1 MLNDS
6 LVPVSGLPTYVSHR
20 VPLSPDDAPSAFER
34 WWTESRRRN
43 HGLLF
48 QIVDIGIGRL
58 ELDPVTWRRGP
69 GTATTPFRSVRGR
82 LKKHGRRA
90 WPIEVE
96 LLPWS
101 STTCEVGLRFVGRN
115 VPSGRRVGDYHE
127 LATAAVRT
135 LATCVRAQPP
145 RTVVIDAP
153 MPAMAIE
160 VDQPDAA

>member
-1 MLNDS
+1 M
-6 LVPVSGLPTYVSHR
+6 
-20 VPLSPDDAPSAFER
+20 
-34 WWTESRRRN
+34 SR
-43 HGLLF
+43 
-48 QIVDIGIGRL
+48 
-58 ELDPVTWRRGP
+58 
-69 GTATTPFRSVRGR
+69 
-82 LKKHGRRA
+82 HGRRA

-153 MPAMAIE
+153 PVMGGIDTEADLMRANTLWENLFAGRP
-160 VDQPDAA
+160 